1 MFILDLVEVCGSP
14 EIAHILGI
22 IKRVLNLIQLVG
34 PILGIVGLIL
44 ALIKLMA
51 NPEDKK
57 TKNSIRNWVIAIFM
71 LFLIP
76 VIINLVVGLFDDS
89 FTLAACWKYAGQKNT
104 AGKSNYIDDG
114 KDKTNFFSG
123 SISNNESYSSSGT
136 STGSTSIAQATT
148 NNVSKR
154 IFIGDSRTVGMR
166 NAVNSSDDT
175 WSCLESI
182 GLKWM
187 KETGFPAIKNQI
199 GNGSAVII
207 LLGVND
213 LYNVSNY
220 ASYINSLYNQY
231 ANKGA
236 YFYFVSV
243 NPTNGNYAYLGD
255 GIKNFNQKIKSSL
268 NSKIKFIDT
277 YSYLVSDGFK
287 TADGLHYTNDTY
299 KKIYNYILESL

>member
-1 MFILDLVEVCGSP
+1 MFILDLVDVCGSV
-14 EIAHILGI
+14 ELAHILGI
-22 IKRVLNLIQLVG
+22 IKNVLGKIQLIG

-51 NPEDKK
+51 NPDDKK
-57 TKNSIRNWVIAIFM
+57 TKNSIRNWAIAIVM

-136 STGSTSIAQATT
+136 STGSTSIAHSTT

-166 NAVNSSDDT
+166 SAVNSSEDT

-187 KETGFPAIKNQI
+187 KETQPEAF
-199 GNGSAVII
+199 
-207 LLGVND
+207 D
-213 LYNVSNY
+213 C
-220 ASYINSLYNQY
+220 
-231 ANKGA
+231 
-236 YFYFVSV
+236 
-243 NPTNGNYAYLGD
+243 
-255 GIKNFNQKIKSSL
+255 
-268 NSKIKFIDT
+268 
-277 YSYLVSDGFK
+277 
-287 TADGLHYTNDTY
+287 Y
-299 KKIYNYILESL
+299 KKALQNFQKDDLDEWIGYIKKTNKAD

>member
-44 ALIKLMA
+44 ALIKLMM

-71 LFLIP
+71 FFLIP

-136 STGSTSIAQATT
+136 STGSTSIAQSTT

-213 LYNVSNY
+213 LGNVSQY
-220 ASYINSLYNQY
+220 ASYVNDLYNQY
-231 ANKGA
+231 ANNGD
-236 YFYFVSV
+236 YFYFVFV
-243 NPTNGNYAYLGD
+243 NPTNGNYAQLD
-255 GIKNFNQKIKSSL
+255 SNIKTFNQKIKSSL

-299 KKIYNYILESL
+299 KKIYNYILKSL

>member
-1 MFILDLVEVCGSP
+1 MFILDLVDVCGSV
-14 EIAHILGI
+14 ELAHILGI
-22 IKRVLNLIQLVG
+22 IKNVLGKIQLIG

-51 NPEDKK
+51 NPDDKK
-57 TKNSIRNWVIAIFM
+57 TKNSIRNWAIAIFM

-76 VIINLVVGLFDDS
+76 VIINLVVRLFDDN
-89 FTLAACWKYAGQKNT
+89 FQLAACWNYASQKNT
-104 AGKSNYIDDG
+104 SGKSHYVDDD
-114 KDKTNFFSG
+114 KEKTNFFSG
-123 SISNNESYSSSGT
+123 NIANNQPYSSSGT
-136 STGSTSIAQATT
+136 THSSSPAQSTT
-148 NNVSKR
+148 NSISKR

-166 NAVNSSDDT
+166 NAVNSTEDT

-187 KETGFPAIKNQI
+187 KETGFPAVKNQI

-213 LYNVSNY
+213 LGNVSKY
-220 ASYINSLYNQY
+220 ASYINDLYNQY
-231 ANKGA
+231 ANKGV

-243 NPTNGNYAYLGD
+243 NPTNGNYAHLD
-255 GIKNFNQKIKSSL
+255 SNIKTFNQKIKSSL
-268 NSKIKFIDT
+268 NSEIKFIDT

-287 TADGLHYTNDTY
+287 TVDGLHYTNDTY
-299 KKIYNYILESL
+299 KKIYNYILKSL